1 MKKTLAVIMVVLTE
15 NFLIC
20 IGLYYLVEALCS
32 EAGYDTIMNC
42 FKSGA
47 LLNLWAILI
56 LNVDWRRR

>member
-1 MKKTLAVIMVVLTE
+1 MKILKIILTVLAE

-20 IGLYYLVEALCS
+20 TGLYFLVEALCS
-32 EAGYDTIMNC
+32 EAGYDTILNC